1 MEDKLLVHQDLGAVR
16 LISLNRLSVANAL
29 NQELYESLVQSLCEA
44 QNQDKVRA
52 VVLTSASK
60 SIFCAGADIKEFKSE
75 NLAHAKQL
83 RRDLLLR
90 TLEAFLSF
98 SKPFATCVHGKA
110 IGAGVMLPL
119 ATDRIFASDTAQFSF
134 PEMALGMPSPLGI
147 ELLLSRLKRSFVF
160 DLIQGGEIIG
170 TQRALEI
177 NLIDASYGDE
187 DLQNKAIEWAQ
198 KIPSNFAFEC
208 NKKWMNQKLFERV
221 KLSLLASANFDQT

>member
-1 MEDKLLVHQDLGAVR
+1 
-16 LISLNRLSVANAL
+16 
-29 NQELYESLVQSLCEA
+29 
-44 QNQDKVRA
+44 
-52 VVLTSASK
+52 
-60 SIFCAGADIKEFKSE
+60 
-75 NLAHAKQL
+75 
-83 RRDLLLR
+83 
-90 TLEAFLSF
+90 
-98 SKPFATCVHGKA
+98 
-110 IGAGVMLPL
+110 
-119 ATDRIFASDTAQFSF
+119 
-134 PEMALGMPSPLGI
+134 
-147 ELLLSRLKRSFVF
+147 LLLSRLKRSFVF

>member
-1 MEDKLLVHQDLGAVR
+1 MKDKLLVHQDLDGVR

-29 NQELYESLVQSLCEA
+29 NQELQESLVQSLCQA
-44 QNQDKVRA
+44 QNQDQIRA
-52 VVLTSASK
+52 VVLTSNSK
-60 SIFCAGADIKEFKSE
+60 SVFCAGADIKEFKDV
-75 NLAHAKQL
+75 NLEQAKQL

-98 SKPFATCVHGKA
+98 SKPFITCVHGKA

-119 ATDRIFASDTAQFSF
+119 ATDRIFASDNAQFSF

-160 DLIQGGEIIG
+160 DLIQCGEVIG
-170 TQRALEI
+170 IQRAMEI
-177 NLIDASYGDE
+177 NLVDASYGVD
-187 DLQNKAIEWAQ
+187 DLENKASEWAQ
-198 KIPSNFAFEC
+198 KMPSNFAFQC

-221 KLSLLASANFDQT
+221 KLFLLASANFDQA